1 MTIRLTMWLL
11 ERTQGFSN
19 ILLSDSFRTDMIHF
33 RTHSRFIKTN
43 IRTKI
48 NDNWTKN
55 VAFRAYTSQKVDEAQ
70 RTTDTAL
77 PQ

>member
-19 ILLSDSFRTDMIHF
+19 ILLSDSFRLDMIHF
-33 RTHSRFIKTN
+33 RTHPRFIKTN